1 MLSRLIMF
9 LVVGL
14 ALIHGYFYLSFGTL
28 DPCKAAAFA
37 MINQQTSEAGR
48 TLGQLVAGPVES
60 RFRSKGVATCY
71 RAAVLGED
79 AESLL
84 Q

>member
-1 MLSRLIMF
+1 MLSRLI
-9 LVVGL
+9 LLLGVGL

-28 DPCKAAAFA
+28 DPCKVAAFA

-48 TLGQLVAGPVES
+48 ALGQLVAGPIEN
-60 RFRSKGVATCY
+60 RFRSKGMMNCY
-71 RAAVLGED
+71 RAALLGED
-79 AESLL
+79 PNALL